1 MVATMKTTLS
11 MLVLLVP
18 LLSVA
23 NGKKSQCDQVNKP
36 VGCECATDDE
46 CADGLTCCE
55 EVMPM
60 TCVNRGNGQNGPN
73 ACGDPHMTGF
83 LGQKFDFTGEDGGYY
98 ALVSDFP
105 NMHMNMRVTSPV
117 PSLPEITYI
126 TGLSLLT
133 TDVDGEIHS
142 IVIEVKN
149 PHDIESSCPAGV
161 SPCLA
166 DGSLRVILDGKEE
179 LSAPGSVALADDVK
193 VTAVNLPGECR
204 SFGFERYWELKKL
217 ENALHGRHLSE
228 LSMGAWLL
236 GDPTATNMDEC
247 AEYVSRAEVQAGG
260 LFAHQ
265 SEHAS
270 FKIVTPTATIRL
282 SHGRLH
288 QIATRDPTDRF
299 DLPDHTTWQ
308 MNMGVDHNEVSYS
321 ATGILGETSTPTTD
335 ANGEDIMTGM
345 KAIRGSEEDYRV
357 TGPLDVTFAMDT
369 IEL

>member
-1 MVATMKTTLS
+1 MKTSSTFAL
-11 MLVLLVP
+11 LLPVLYI
-18 LLSVA
+18 A
-23 NGKKSQCDQVNKP
+23 NAQLPVDRDCRNQNAGKRGCPCETTDTCDQSPKAL
-36 VGCECATDDE
+36 ECCPDLGVCIDPSNDKDVA
-46 CADGLTCCE
+46 
-55 EVMPM
+55 
-60 TCVNRGNGQNGPN
+60 

-83 LGQKFDFTGEDGGYY
+83 LGQKFDFTGEDGAYY
-98 ALVSDFP
+98 ALISDFP
-105 NMHMNMRVTSPV
+105 NFHMNMRVTSPV
-117 PSLPEITYI
+117 ASLPEITYI

-133 TDVDGEIHS
+133 TDSDGQIHS
-142 IVIEVKN
+142 IVIEAKN

-166 DGSLRVILDGKEE
+166 DGSLRVMLDGKEE
-179 LSAPGSVALADDVK
+179 LSAPGSVALADDVI
-193 VTAVNLPGECR
+193 VTAANLPGECR
-204 SFGFERYWELKKL
+204 SFGFEKYWERKKL
-217 ENALHGRHLSE
+217 QNALHGRHLGE
-228 LSMGAWLL
+228 QSMGDWLL

-247 AEYVSRAEVQAGG
+247 TEYVAQAEVQAGG

-270 FKIVTPTATIRL
+270 FQIVTPKATVRL

-299 DLPDHTTWQ
+299 DLPDHVTWQ
-308 MNMGVDHNEVSYS
+308 MNMGIDHNEVSYS

-345 KAIRGSEEDYRV
+345 ESIRGSEEDYRV
-357 TGPLDVTFAMDT
+357 TGPLDVTFAMDS